1 MKDNNKTKENNSSRK
16 STQLDSNQTSN
27 QNIIENASQ
36 INPLDNDV
44 NKQQK
49 SDKINPEETENDNIK
64 NMQNFNIEEES
75 GLYNVHDKKIKNNDS
90 NCFINPNNK
99 GNTSQENSLDNVN
112 KQQKSDKIEKNI
124 NINNNNFVIFE
135 GKSNI
140 NIIFYNNTKNNEN
153 NKFDKIN
160 NNEIIFI
167 RNKRIK
173 KKKGCHLNL
182 KSNYKSINLRK
193 QKSLLI

>member
-167 RNKRIK
+167 RNKRITK
-173 KKKGCHLNL
+173 KKILSFKFKIKL
-182 KSNYKSINLRK
+182 
-193 QKSLLI
+193 